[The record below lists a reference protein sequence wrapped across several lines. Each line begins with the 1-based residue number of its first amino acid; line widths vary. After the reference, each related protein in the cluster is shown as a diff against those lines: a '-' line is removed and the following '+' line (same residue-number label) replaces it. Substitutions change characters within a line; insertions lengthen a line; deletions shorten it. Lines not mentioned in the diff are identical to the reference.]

1 MAQCR
6 VNKILSV
13 ENDGTKI
20 KASVELS
27 VGGGNYPGHVI
38 VTPTNVVAFN
48 DALQEQLDAGYGSLV
63 RSAVY
68 QHQGIPS
75 HAILT

>member
-6 VNKILSV
+6 VSKILSV

-48 DALQEQLDAGYGSLV
+48 AALQEQLDAGYGLLV

-68 QHQGIPS
+68 QSQG
-75 HAILT
+75 